1 MQSIIGIDFHSQLH
15 EKNKIKDLH
24 SRWEEDRSVF
34 LSYLYFLEEFLLTVR
49 DTQQVL
55 ASIKDVDSAILR
67 LYVELGDA
75 GSLQQFVASPNK
87 CKLDLCVPVLE
98 KHEK

>member
-1 MQSIIGIDFHSQLH
+1 MQSIIGIDFPSQLH
-15 EKNKIKDLH
+15 EKNKIKDLR

-49 DTQQVL
+49 DTQQEL
-55 ASIKDVDSAILR
+55 ASTKYIDSALLR
-67 LYVELGDA
+67 LYVELGDP

-87 CKLDLCVPVLE
+87 CELELCVPVLE
-98 KHEK
+98 KHKR

>member
-15 EKNKIKDLH
+15 EKNKIKDLR

-49 DTQQVL
+49 DTP
-55 ASIKDVDSAILR
+55 SIKDVDSALLR

-87 CKLDLCVPVLE
+87 CELDLCVPVLE
-98 KHEK
+98 KHKR